1 MALLPIGYV
10 GIWIFKYFWL
20 GAFKLINC
28 VYGCS
33 WFMGTKLA
41 NIVSYASN
49 IIYPESVCRLS
60 SSFCSFGSGPSCCV
74 GNVSSCCAISTN
86 VDIASISGTETVAG
100 VILAIFLFLLVLAVI
115 SYGLSILSVGE
126 TIMFVIFKKKSDD
139 DNLLERK
146 DEDELE
152 EEEEFETDETPDEED
167 SEDSDSEETETDEEK
182 PDED

>member
-1 MALLPIGYV
+1 
-10 GIWIFKYFWL
+10 
-20 GAFKLINC
+20 
-28 VYGCS
+28 
-33 WFMGTKLA
+33 MGTKLA

-49 IIYPESVCRLS
+49 IICPESICRLS
-60 SSFCSFGSGPSCCV
+60 SSFCSFGSGLSCCI
-74 GNVSSCCAISTN
+74 GNVSSCCSISTN
-86 VDIASISGTETVAG
+86 VDLASISGTETVAG

-152 EEEEFETDETPDEED
+152 EEEEFEADETSDEED